1 MSKRKRP
8 EDSGSQL
15 PLFGEASEIVA
26 TPAPKKAPVKAEP
39 EVYTVTELTR
49 QLDRAIGAD
58 PVLGKPVTV
67 QGELS
72 NVSLSSRG
80 HLYFMLKD
88 GNAAIKGVLWAS
100 QVKNLKFDPT
110 DGLEVFLTG
119 KLEVYA
125 PGGTYSII
133 TQRMEPVGVGVLQLA
148 FEQLKEKLSAEGLF
162 DPDFKQDLPFF
173 PLKIGIITSPTGA
186 VIHDMLRVIRR
197 KNPLVS
203 VLLAPV
209 AVQGEGAASQIAQ
222 ALETL
227 NTPALGLDL
236 IILARGGGSL
246 EDLFCFS
253 EEPVVRGVFASRL
266 PVVTGIGHEPDFS
279 LADAASDYSASTP
292 TAAAEYAVPD
302 IEALHQHVAQR
313 QDRLRDALEAAVREA
328 EQRFDMAATR
338 LTQTLSHWVES
349 TQTRVL
355 TLGNQLEDAMS
366 RQLEQAQQQ
375 VQSMA
380 AELNAYSPLS
390 TLGRGYAIATVAHG
404 RVLHS
409 IQDVAPGA
417 SLSIQVVDGTVTCE
431 VQSIHERHK
440 P

>member
-1 MSKRKRP
+1 MAKRKRP

-15 PLFGEASEIVA
+15 PLFGEAAEIMASE
-26 TPAPKKAPVKAEP
+26 TPEPKKAPAKAEP

-100 QVKNLKFDPT
+100 QVKSLKFDPT

-119 KLEVYA
+119 RLEVYA

-133 TQRMEPVGVGVLQLA
+133 TQRMEPVGVGALQLA

-227 NTPALGLDL
+227 NTQALGLDL

-253 EEPVVRGVFASRL
+253 EEPVVRAVFQSRL

-302 IEALHQHVAQR
+302 IEALQHHVAQR
-313 QDRLRDALEAAVREA
+313 QDRLRDALEAAVRQA

-355 TLGNQLEDAMS
+355 TCATQLEDAMG

-380 AELNAYSPLS
+380 AELHAYSPLS
-390 TLGRGYAIATVAHG
+390 TLGRGYAIATLSQG

-417 SLSIQVVDGTVTCE
+417 SVSIQVVDGNITCE
-431 VQSIHERHK
+431 VQSIHER
-440 P
+440 